1 MPHGPLDD
9 ILILLAAAVVAVAI
23 FRRLAL
29 PPILGYLLVGLLV
42 GPHALG
48 LVADT
53 EGTRFIAE
61 FGVVFLLFMLGL
73 EFSLPQLVSMRGA
86 VLGVGGFQ
94 VLVTTLLVAGGA
106 WALGLD
112 PASAGVVGG
121 ILALS
126 STAIVTKQLTEQL
139 EINSRHGRMSVGI
152 LLFQD
157 LAVVPFLV
165 LIPILGGEAEA
176 IAGALG
182 WAGLKAVVVFAAML
196 AIGHWLLRP
205 LFQEVARARSPELFT
220 MAVLLVA
227 LTAAWA
233 THSAGLSLALGAFLA
248 GMMLS
253 ETEYRHQVETDIRPF
268 RDLLLG
274 LFFITVGML
283 LNPANVLELGHW
295 MALLAL
301 ALLAGKTLVV
311 LGIGALAGV
320 PGGVALRTGLTV
332 AQGGEFGFALI
343 ALALQQDPPLL
354 AETTGQVVLGGVF
367 LSMALSPIVIRYNG
381 TLAKWLFSASYGDN
395 RARMTE
401 AVAAT
406 GRELEDH
413 VVICG
418 YGRVGQNIARLLEQE
433 GFAYMA
439 LDLDPLKVR
448 EAHSGGEEVHYGDA
462 TRREI
467 LDAAGLERARLVVIS
482 YNDAASALRILEH
495 VRQADPDKP
504 VLVRTTDDSCLEDLI
519 RAGATEV
526 IPETLEASLVI
537 GTHLL
542 FLMGVPAQRVAEL
555 EQRVRGDRYRLLRGF
570 FRGQEPTE
578 PGSSAAQE
586 RLHSVPLEAGARAV
600 GHTLGELDLESRG
613 VQVTAVR
620 RGGIRGPQPGPET
633 MLRDSD
639 VLVLYG
645 TPQALEQAET
655 RLLRG

>member
-9 ILILLAAAVVAVAI
+9 ILILLASAVVAVAL

-94 VLVTTLLVAGGA
+94 VAVTTALVAGGA
-106 WALGLD
+106 WLIGLD
-112 PASAGVVGG
+112 ASAAIVVGG

-176 IAGALG
+176 MATALG
-182 WAGLKAVVVFAAML
+182 WAALKAVVVFAAML

-283 LNPANVLELGHW
+283 LNPASVLELGHW

-301 ALLAGKTLVV
+301 ALLVGKSLIV

-332 AQGGEFGFALI
+332 AQGGEFGFALL
-343 ALALQQDPPLL
+343 ALALQQEPALL
-354 AETTGQVVLGGVF
+354 GETTGQVVLGGIF
-367 LSMALSPIVIRYNG
+367 LSMALSPLVIRYNG
-381 TLAKWLFSASYGDN
+381 SLAKWLFSASYGDN

-413 VVICG
+413 VIICG

-433 GFAYMA
+433 GFSYMA

-495 VRQADPDKP
+495 VRQADAEKP
-504 VLVRTTDDSCLEDLI
+504 VLVRTTDDSCLEELL
-519 RAGATEV
+519 RSGATEV

-570 FRGQEPTE
+570 FRGQEPAE

-600 GHTLGELDLESRG
+600 GRNLGELDLESLG

-633 MLRDSD
+633 TLRDSD

-645 TPQALEQAET
+645 TPQALERAEM